1 MTWRPWPQGLIGRVT
16 LVMMCAVLIEFM
28 ASSLVFDRIDLR
40 TTRAEQAHHL
50 ADQLAVASRIL
61 GETPEADRPLVA
73 KELSSQTAAVQ
84 WGEGSFRPTDSQ
96 SARLRRVRADME
108 RWEPSLA
115 SRDLRLDLLGGEAGP
130 RARLI
135 ASVRM
140 ADGSRVQISTRIM
153 TNPWDVFWSGLG
165 SFAVLSA
172 GVLIAAILL
181 VRSFGSP
188 LRTLAAAAESVGQG
202 APVHVREEGAG
213 DLRRVARAFNA
224 MQTRITD
231 LLTAR
236 THALAA
242 VSHDLRTPLAR
253 LRLRAGLIAEDETRE
268 ALEQDLDEMSGML
281 DSLLAYLGG
290 RQESETPRLTDLAT
304 LCMTVVNAAVDTG
317 AHATYRGPE
326 RLAAQIRVSAV
337 KRALENLV
345 QNALIYGERAD
356 VSLLRIR
363 DRIVLRVEDA
373 GPGIPEAH
381 RARVLEAFERL
392 DDARA
397 RNTTGLGLGL
407 SIVSRVAE
415 QEGGEFVLANKATGG
430 LRAELRLPAAA

>member
-28 ASSLVFDRIDLR
+28 ASSLVFERIDLR

-61 GETPEADRPLVA
+61 AETPEAGRPLVA
-73 KELSSQTAAVQ
+73 KELSSQTASVQ
-84 WGEGSFRPTDSQ
+84 WGEGSFRPIEVQNSRL
-96 SARLRRVRADME
+96 ARFRADME
-108 RWEPSLA
+108 HWEPSLA

-135 ASVRM
+135 ASVQM
-140 ADGSRVQISTRIM
+140 ADGSRVQISSRIT

-172 GVLIAAILL
+172 GVLLAAILL

-213 DLRRVARAFNA
+213 DLRHVARAFNA

-231 LLTAR
+231 LLTTR

-253 LRLRAGLIAEDETRE
+253 LRLRAGLVDDDETRE
-268 ALEQDLDEMSGML
+268 ALEQDLDEMTGML

-304 LCMTVVNAAVDTG
+304 MCMTVVNAAVDAG

-326 RLAAQIRVSAV
+326 RLAVHIRVSSV

-363 DRIVLRVEDA
+363 DRVILRVDDT
-373 GPGIPEAH
+373 GPGIPESQ

-397 RNTTGLGLGL
+397 RNTAGLGLGL
-407 SIVSRVAE
+407 SIVNRVAQ
-415 QEGGEFVLANKATGG
+415 QEGGEFILANKPTGG
-430 LRAELRLPAAA
+430 LRAELRLPFAE